1 MYKAMIRNGYAVPN
15 YKSSLCS
22 IKWMRRVRAGKYWCP
37 KAKEIHPM
45 TCADPPL
52 KADVIEHLLG
62 YARDKNK
69 RLGITEKRQPDK

>member
-1 MYKAMIRNGYAVPN
+1 
-15 YKSSLCS
+15 
-22 IKWMRRVRAGKYWCP
+22 
-37 KAKEIHPM
+37 M